1 MLLKRF
7 LSVLALLS
15 FVSTVHATSL
25 RTVEDVYG
33 KKVTIPNS
41 PQRIITLSE
50 IDLDIALALGVTP
63 VGTVNGRGQQSLPRY
78 LESAI
83 GGDIEIVGDLN
94 RPNLEKI
101 LELEPD
107 LILTTPNRP
116 EVIEL
121 LGEIAP
127 TIVTFQRGEP
137 WKETFDRT
145 AQILNR
151 QQAAKDFMAQYQSA
165 AQQAKQA
172 IGDKLGQT
180 ISVVRWN
187 PKGPAYMFRDSFASQ
202 VIDDLGMKRPD
213 YQQDPGH
220 THSLSLSLE
229 ALELLDGDWMVV
241 GTLSTIGEAVDAMK
255 QAEATPA
262 FQQLSAIQSGRYAAV
277 DGSLWT
283 SVGGPLAAL
292 KVMEDIVQL
301 VSQPGAE
308 PLVKN

>member
-1 MLLKRF
+1 MLFKRF
-7 LSVLALLS
+7 LSVLAIIS
-15 FVSTVHATSL
+15 FISTANATAL
-25 RTVEDVYG
+25 RSIEDGYGNTVM
-33 KKVTIPNS
+33 IPKQ
-41 PQRIITLSE
+41 PERIITLSE

-63 VGTVNGRGQQSLPRY
+63 IATVNGRGQQTLPRY
-78 LESAI
+78 LESATN
-83 GGDIEIVGDLN
+83 GPIEIVGDLY

-107 LILTTPNRP
+107 LILSTPNRP

-127 TIVTFQRGEP
+127 TVVTFKLGEP
-137 WKETFDRT
+137 WKDTFHRT
-145 AQILNR
+145 ADILNR
-151 QQAAKDFMAQYQSA
+151 QQAAEDFMADYQA
-165 AQQAKQA
+165 AVQQAQQT
-172 IGDKLGQT
+172 IGPKLGQT

-202 VIDDLGMKRPD
+202 VIADVGLKRPD

-241 GTLSTIGEAVDAMK
+241 GTLSTSGEAVDAMK

-262 FQQLSAIQSGRYAAV
+262 FQQLSAIQSGRYAGV

-301 VSQPGAE
+301 VGQPDTK
-308 PLVKN
+308 L